1 MAARFRV
8 GLAPDLLDAAGNP
21 TFGAE
26 NFAVLDSAPEIERAW
41 LPERHREIPPALALE
56 YDALYLTQ
64 ARVTRASV
72 ARAAEGRL
80 KVIARHGV
88 GYDSVDVAAMT
99 EAGVIVTN
107 TPFAIRRPVA
117 TIAMTFV
124 LALAGHLFTKDRLTR
139 SGRWDERTSYMGTGL
154 TGRMLGIVG
163 GGGIGKELIPLAR
176 AFDLRVAVAD
186 PYVPAA
192 DIERL
197 GATLVPLDTMMAESD
212 FVVVACLLNEQT
224 RALINAE
231 RLASMKATA
240 YLINVARGPIVH
252 EPALIEALRA
262 RRIAGA
268 ALDVFT
274 NEPVENDNPLLAMD
288 NVIVTPHALC
298 WTDECFGNIACEG
311 FSGLVSLARGLAPP
325 NVVNREVLA
334 HPRVKAWV
342 KGDVRN
348 RREG

>member
-8 GLAPDLLDAAGNP
+8 GLVPDLLDAAGKP

-26 NFAVLDSAPEIERAW
+26 ALAVLDDAPEIERVW
-41 LPERHREIPPALALE
+41 LPERHSEIPPALALE

-117 TIAMTFV
+117 TIAMTFI
-124 LALAGHLFTKDRLTR
+124 LALAGQLFTKDRLTR
-139 SGRWDERTSYMGTGL
+139 SGRWHERTSYMGTGL
-154 TGRMLGIVG
+154 TGRKLGIVG

-176 AFDLRVAVAD
+176 AFDLVVSVAD
-186 PYVPAA
+186 PHVPAA
-192 DIERL
+192 DIEKL
-197 GATLVPLDTMMAESD
+197 GATLAPLDALMAESD
-212 FVVVACLLNEQT
+212 FVVIACLLNDDT

-231 RLASMKATA
+231 RLALMKPSA

-252 EPALIEALRA
+252 EPALIEALRS

-274 NEPVENDNPLLAMD
+274 NEPVENDNPLLTMD

-298 WTDECFGNIACEG
+298 WTDECFGNIAREG
-311 FSGLVSLARGLAPP
+311 FSGLVSLARGAVPP

-334 HPRVKAWV
+334 HPRVRAWV
-342 KGDVRN
+342 RSAAS
-348 RREG
+348 

>member
-1 MAARFRV
+1 MAGRFRV
-8 GLAPDLLDAAGNP
+8 GLAPELLDASGKP
-21 TFGAE
+21 TFGE
-26 NFAVLDSAPEIERAW
+26 GPLAVLDDAPEVERAW
-41 LPERHREIPPALALE
+41 LPERYVEIPPALALD
-56 YDALYLTQ
+56 YDAIYLTQ
-64 ARVTRASV
+64 QRVTRASV

-80 KVIARHGV
+80 KVVARHGV

-139 SGRWDERTSYMGTGL
+139 TGRWHERVNYMGTGL
-154 TGRMLGIVG
+154 TGRRLGIVG
-163 GGGIGKELIPLAR
+163 GGGIARELVPLAR

-192 DIERL
+192 DIEKL

-212 FVVVACLLNEQT
+212 FVVVACLLNDET
-224 RALINAE
+224 RGLINAE
-231 RLASMKATA
+231 QLARMKRSA
-240 YLINVARGPIVH
+240 YLINVARGPIVY

-262 RRIAGA
+262 GRIAGA

-274 NEPVENDNPLLAMD
+274 NEPVENDNPLLAMH

-298 WTDECFGNIACEG
+298 WTDECFGNIAREG
-311 FSGLVSLARGLAPP
+311 FDGLVSLARGAVPA
-325 NVVNREVLA
+325 NVVDRAVLS
-334 HPRVKAWV
+334 HPRVRAWLS
-342 KGDVRN
+342 GRGL
-348 RREG
+348 REP

>member
-1 MAARFRV
+1 MAERFRV
-8 GLAPDLLDAAGNP
+8 GLVPDLLDGAGKP

-26 NFAVLDSAPEIERAW
+26 PLTILDEAPEIERAW
-41 LPERHREIPPALALE
+41 LPERHKEIPPALAFE

-64 ARVTRASV
+64 SRVTRASV
-72 ARAAEGRL
+72 ARVAEGRL

-88 GYDSVDVAAMT
+88 GYDSVDVPAMT

-124 LALAGHLFTKDRLTR
+124 LALAGHLFAKDRITR
-139 SGRWDERTSYMGTGL
+139 AGRWDERTSYMGTGL
-154 TGRMLGIVG
+154 TGRRLGIVG
-163 GGGIGKELIPLAR
+163 GGGIGRELIPLAR
-176 AFDLRVAVAD
+176 AFDLKVSVAD

-192 DIERL
+192 DIEKL
-197 GATLVPLDTMMAESD
+197 GAALVPLEAMMAESD
-212 FVVVACLLNEQT
+212 FVVVACLLNGET
-224 RALINAE
+224 RALINAK
-231 RLASMKATA
+231 RLALMKPTA
-240 YLINVARGPIVH
+240 YVINVARGPIVH

-274 NEPVENDNPLLAMD
+274 NEPVEDDNPLLTMD

-298 WTDECFGNIACEG
+298 WTDECFGNIAREG
-311 FSGLVSLARGLAPP
+311 FGGLVSLARGVAPS
-325 NVVNREVLA
+325 NVVNREVLD
-334 HPRVKAWV
+334 HPRVKAWL
-342 KGDVRN
+342 KRGGRT
-348 RREG
+348 G

>member
-1 MAARFRV
+1 MAARFRI
-8 GLAPDLLDAAGNP
+8 GLVPEFLDAAGKP
-21 TFGAE
+21 TFGAGPLT
-26 NFAVLDSAPEIERAW
+26 VLDEAPEVERVW
-41 LPERHREIPPALALE
+41 LPERYKEIPPALALE

-64 ARVTRASV
+64 QRVTRASV

-80 KVIARHGV
+80 KTIARHGV
-88 GYDSVDVAAMT
+88 GYDSVDVPAMT
-99 EAGVIVTN
+99 AAGVVVTN

-117 TIAMTFV
+117 TIAMTFL
-124 LALAGHLFTKDRLTR
+124 LALAGHLFAKDRLTR
-139 SGRWDERTSYMGTGL
+139 AGRWDERTGYMGTGL
-154 TGRMLGIVG
+154 TGRSLGIIG

-186 PYVPAA
+186 PYVAAA

-197 GATLVPLDTMMAESD
+197 GARLVPLDALLTESD
-212 FVVVACLLNEQT
+212 FVVVACLLNDDT

-231 RLASMKATA
+231 RLARMKSSA

-262 RRIAGA
+262 GRIAGA

-274 NEPVENDNPLLAMD
+274 NEPVEPDNPLLAMA

-298 WTDECFGNIACEG
+298 WTDECFGNIAREG
-311 FSGLVSLARGLAPP
+311 FGGLVSLARGVAPA
-325 NVVNREVLA
+325 NVVNREVLS
-334 HPRVKAWV
+334 HPRVRGWLRA
-342 KGDVRN
+342 
-348 RREG
+348 

>member
-1 MAARFRV
+1 MSARFRV
-8 GLAPDLLDAAGNP
+8 GLVADLLDAAGKP
-21 TFGAE
+21 TFGPE
-26 NFAVLDSAPEIERAW
+26 PLAVLDDAPGIERAW
-41 LPERHREIPPALALE
+41 LAERHTEIPPELALE

-117 TIAMTFV
+117 TIAMTFI
-124 LALAGHLFTKDRLTR
+124 LALAGRLFAKDRLAR
-139 SGRWDERTSYMGTGL
+139 SGRWHERTSYMGTGL
-154 TGRMLGIVG
+154 TGRELGIVG
-163 GGGIGKELIPLAR
+163 GGGIGKALIPLAR
-176 AFDLRVAVAD
+176 AFDLRVTVAD

-192 DIERL
+192 DIERC
-197 GATLVPLDTMMAESD
+197 GAKLVPLDTLMAESD
-212 FVVVACLLNEQT
+212 FVVVACLLSEET
-224 RALINAE
+224 RALINAG
-231 RLASMKATA
+231 RLARMKPSA

-274 NEPVENDNPLLAMD
+274 TEPVEPDNPLLAME

-298 WTDECFGNIACEG
+298 WTDECFGNIAREG
-311 FSGLVSLARGLAPP
+311 FAGLVSLARGVAPA
-325 NVVNREVLA
+325 NVVNREVLS
-334 HPRVKAWV
+334 HPRVKAWL
-342 KGDVRN
+342 KGDARPA
-348 RREG
+348 

>member
-1 MAARFRV
+1 MPARFRV
-8 GLAPDLLDAAGNP
+8 GLVPDLLDVAGHP

-26 NFAVLDSAPEIERAW
+26 PLAILDDAREIERVW
-41 LPERHREIPPALALE
+41 LPERHKEIPAALALE
-56 YDALYLTQ
+56 YDALYLTS

-88 GYDSVDVAAMT
+88 GYDSVDVAALT
-99 EAGVIVTN
+99 GAGVIVTN

-117 TIAMTFV
+117 TIAMTFI
-124 LALAGHLFTKDRLTR
+124 LALAGRLFAKDRITR
-139 SGRWDERTSYMGTGL
+139 SGRWDERTAYMGTGL
-154 TGRMLGIVG
+154 TGRGLGIVG

-176 AFDLRVAVAD
+176 AFDLRVMVAD

-197 GATLVPLDTMMAESD
+197 GARLVPLDQLLAGSD
-212 FVVVACLLNEQT
+212 FVVIACLLNDDT

-231 RLASMKATA
+231 RLARMKPSA

-252 EPALIEALRA
+252 EPSLIEALRA

-274 NEPVENDNPLLAMD
+274 NEPVENDNSLLTMD

-298 WTDECFGNIACEG
+298 WTDECFGNIAREG
-311 FSGLVSLARGLAPP
+311 FGGLVSLARGVAPA
-325 NVVNREVLA
+325 NVVNREVLS
-334 HPRVKAWV
+334 HPRVKAWLSDYR
-342 KGDVRN
+342 GT
-348 RREG
+348 

>member
-1 MAARFRV
+1 M
-8 GLAPDLLDAAGNP
+8 PDLLDAAGKP

-26 NFAVLDSAPEIERAW
+26 PLAVLDDAPEIERGW
-41 LPERHREIPPALALE
+41 LPERYTEIPAALALE

-64 ARVTRASV
+64 QRVTRASV
-72 ARAAEGRL
+72 ARAAESRL

-124 LALAGHLFTKDRLTR
+124 LALAGHLFAKDRLTR
-139 SGRWDERTSYMGTGL
+139 AGRWDDRTGYMGTGL
-154 TGRMLGIVG
+154 TGRRLGIVG
-163 GGGIGKELIPLAR
+163 GGGIGRELIPLAR

-186 PYVPAA
+186 PYVTAA
-192 DIERL
+192 DIEKL

-212 FVVVACLLNEQT
+212 FVVVACLLNEET
-224 RALINAE
+224 RALINAQ
-231 RLASMKATA
+231 RIALMKPTA

-274 NEPVENDNPLLAMD
+274 NEPVENDNPLLTMD

-298 WTDECFGNIACEG
+298 WTDECFGNIAREG
-311 FSGLVSLARGLAPP
+311 FGGLVSLARGVAPA
-325 NVVNREVLA
+325 NVVNRAVLS
-334 HPRVKAWV
+334 HTRVKAWLT
-342 KGDVRN
+342 G
-348 RREG
+348 

>member
-1 MAARFRV
+1 MATGGRFRV
-8 GLAPDLLDAAGNP
+8 GLAPELLDAAGRP
-21 TFGAE
+21 TFGDEPLAL
-26 NFAVLDSAPEIERAW
+26 LDGEPAIERAW
-41 LPERHREIPPALALE
+41 LPERYAEIPPGLALE

-64 ARVTRASV
+64 QRVTRASI
-72 ARAAEGRL
+72 ARVAEGRL

-99 EAGVIVTN
+99 AAGVIVTN

-124 LALAGHLFTKDRLTR
+124 LALAGRLFTKDRLTR
-139 SGRWDERTSYMGTGL
+139 TGRWNERTSHMGTGL
-154 TGRMLGIVG
+154 TGRRLGIVG

-197 GATLVPLDTMMAESD
+197 GATVVPLEQLMAESD
-212 FVVVACLLNEQT
+212 FVVIACLLNDET
-224 RALINAE
+224 RSLINAP
-231 RLASMKATA
+231 RIALMKPAA

-262 RRIAGA
+262 GRIAGA

-274 NEPVENDNPLLAMD
+274 REPVESDNPLLAMD
-288 NVIVTPHALC
+288 NVITTPHALC
-298 WTDECFGNIACEG
+298 WTDECFANIAREG
-311 FSGLVSLARGLAPP
+311 FGGLAALARGVTPP
-325 NVVNREVLA
+325 NVVDRAVLE
-334 HPRVKAWV
+334 HPRVKTWLTSGA
-342 KGDVRN
+342 RA
-348 RREG
+348 

>member
-8 GLAPDLLDAAGNP
+8 GLAPELLDATGKP
-21 TFGAE
+21 TFGEAP
-26 NFAVLDSAPEIERAW
+26 FAILDGAPEIERVW
-41 LPERHREIPPALALE
+41 LPERYVEIPAALALE
-56 YDALYLTQ
+56 YDAIYLTQ
-64 ARVTRASV
+64 QRVSRASV

-80 KVIARHGV
+80 KVVARHGV
-88 GYDSVDVAAMT
+88 GYDSVDVPAMT

-139 SGRWDERTSYMGTGL
+139 TGRWNERTSYMGTGL
-154 TGRMLGIVG
+154 TGRRLGIVG
-163 GGGIGKELIPLAR
+163 GGGIGRELIPLAR

-186 PYVPAA
+186 PYVQAA
-192 DIERL
+192 DIEKL
-197 GATLVPLDTMMAESD
+197 GATVVPLDTMMAESD
-212 FVVVACLLNEQT
+212 FVVVACLLNDET

-231 RLASMKATA
+231 RLARMKPSA

-252 EPALIEALRA
+252 EPALIEALRTK
-262 RRIAGA
+262 RIAGA

-274 NEPVENDNPLLAMD
+274 NEPVENDNPLLAME

-298 WTDECFGNIACEG
+298 WTDECFENIAREG
-311 FSGLVSLARGLAPP
+311 FSGLVSLARGVAPK
-325 NVVNREVLA
+325 NVVNREVLS
-334 HPRVKAWV
+334 HPRAKAWL
-342 KGDVRN
+342 KG
-348 RREG
+348 

>member
-1 MAARFRV
+1 MGARFRV
-8 GLAPDLLDAAGNP
+8 GLVPDLLDAAGKP
-21 TFGAE
+21 TFGPEPLAIL
-26 NFAVLDSAPEIERAW
+26 AGAPEIEQVW
-41 LPERHREIPPALALE
+41 LPERYREIPAALALE
-56 YDALYLTQ
+56 CDALYLTQ

-72 ARAAEGRL
+72 AQAAAGRL

-124 LALAGHLFTKDRLTR
+124 LALAGRLFAKDRLTR
-139 SGRWDERTSYMGTGL
+139 SGRWHERTSHMGTGL
-154 TGRMLGIVG
+154 TGRNLGIVG
-163 GGGIGKELIPLAR
+163 GGGIGKELVPLAR
-176 AFDLRVAVAD
+176 AFDLRVSVAD

-197 GATLVPLDTMMAESD
+197 GAKLVPLDTLMAESD
-212 FVVVACLLNEQT
+212 FVVVACLLNDET
-224 RALINAE
+224 RGLVNAE
-231 RLASMKATA
+231 RLALMRPTA

-252 EPALIEALRA
+252 EPALIEALRS

-298 WTDECFGNIACEG
+298 WTDECFGNIAREG
-311 FSGLVSLARGLAPP
+311 FGGLVSLARGVAPP
-325 NVVNREVLA
+325 NVVNREVLS
-334 HPRVKAWV
+334 HPRVKAWL
-342 KGDVRN
+342 KDGAAA
-348 RREG
+348 

>member
-1 MAARFRV
+1 MPQRFRV
-8 GLAPDLLDAAGNP
+8 GLAPELLDASGKP
-21 TFGAE
+21 TFGEAA
-26 NFAVLDSAPEIERAW
+26 FAVLDGAPEIERVW
-41 LPERHREIPPALALE
+41 LPERYSEIPPRLALE
-56 YDALYLTQ
+56 YDAIYLTQ
-64 ARVTRASV
+64 QRVTRASV

-80 KVIARHGV
+80 KVVARHGV

-99 EAGVIVTN
+99 DAGVIVTN

-124 LALAGHLFTKDRLTR
+124 LALAGRLFTKDRLTR
-139 SGRWDERTSYMGTGL
+139 AGRWNERTSHMGTGL
-154 TGRMLGIVG
+154 TGRRLGIVG
-163 GGGIGKELIPLAR
+163 GGGIGKELVPLAR
-176 AFDLRVAVAD
+176 AFDLEVAVAD

-197 GATLVPLDTMMAESD
+197 GATLAPLDRMMAESD
-212 FVVVACLLNEQT
+212 FVVVACLLNDET
-224 RALINAE
+224 RALIDA
-231 RLASMKATA
+231 RRIALMKATA

-298 WTDECFGNIACEG
+298 WTDECFANIAREG
-311 FSGLVSLARGLAPP
+311 FGGLVSLARGVAPP
-325 NVVNREVLA
+325 NVVDRAVLE
-334 HPRVKAWV
+334 HPRIRGWLEPGA
-342 KGDVRN
+342 
-348 RREG
+348 RR

>member
-1 MAARFRV
+1 MPARFRV
-8 GLAPDLLDAAGNP
+8 GLVPDLLDASGNP

-26 NFAVLDSAPEIERAW
+26 PLALLDDAREIERAW
-41 LPERHREIPPALALE
+41 LPERYKEIPAALALE
-56 YDALYLTQ
+56 YDALYLTSS
-64 ARVTRASV
+64 RVTRASV

-88 GYDSVDVAAMT
+88 GYDSVDVAALT

-117 TIAMTFV
+117 TIAMTFI
-124 LALAGHLFTKDRLTR
+124 LALAGRLFAKDRLTR
-139 SGRWDERTSYMGTGL
+139 SGRWDERTGYMGTGL
-154 TGRMLGIVG
+154 TGRSLGIVG

-176 AFDLRVAVAD
+176 AFDLRVMVAD
-186 PYVPAA
+186 PHVPAA

-197 GATLVPLDTMMAESD
+197 GAKLVPLDQLLAGSD
-212 FVVVACLLNEQT
+212 FVVIACLLNDDT

-231 RLASMKATA
+231 RLARMKPTA

-274 NEPVENDNPLLAMD
+274 NEPVENENPLLAMD

-298 WTDECFGNIACEG
+298 WTDECFGNIAREG
-311 FSGLVSLARGLAPP
+311 FGGLVSLARGVAPT
-325 NVVNREVLA
+325 NVVNREVLS
-334 HPRVKAWV
+334 HPRVKAWLSDY
-342 KGDVRN
+342 GR
-348 RREG
+348 GT

>member
-1 MAARFRV
+1 MAGRFRI
-8 GLAPDLLDAAGNP
+8 GLAPELLDAAGKP
-21 TFGAE
+21 TFGE
-26 NFAVLDSAPEIERAW
+26 GPFSILDGAQEIERVW
-41 LPERHREIPPALALE
+41 LPERYAEIPPQLALE

-64 ARVTRASV
+64 QRVTRASV
-72 ARAAEGRL
+72 ARVAAGRL
-80 KVIARHGV
+80 KVVARHGV

-124 LALAGHLFTKDRLTR
+124 LALAGRLFTKDRLTR
-139 SGRWDERTSYMGTGL
+139 TGRWSERTSHMGTGL
-154 TGRMLGIVG
+154 TGRKLGIVG

-176 AFDLRVAVAD
+176 AFDLEVAVAD
-186 PYVPAA
+186 PYVPGA

-197 GATLVPLDTMMAESD
+197 GATLVPLERLMSQSD
-212 FVVVACLLNEQT
+212 FVVIACLLNDET
-224 RALINAE
+224 RALIDAG
-231 RLASMKATA
+231 RIALMKPTA

-252 EPALIEALRA
+252 EPALIEALRSK
-262 RRIAGA
+262 RIAGA

-298 WTDECFGNIACEG
+298 WTDECFANIAREG
-311 FSGLVSLARGLAPP
+311 FGGLVALARGVAPP
-325 NVVNREVLA
+325 NIVDRAALA
-334 HPRVKAWV
+334 HPRVKAWL
-342 KGDVRN
+342 GP
-348 RREG
+348 GSGA

>member
-8 GLAPDLLDAAGNP
+8 GLAPDLLDATGKP
-21 TFGAE
+21 TFGE
-26 NFAVLDSAPEIERAW
+26 EPFAIFDAAPEIGRVW
-41 LPERHREIPPALALE
+41 LPERYTEIPAALALE

-72 ARAAEGRL
+72 ARAGEGRL

-88 GYDSVDVAAMT
+88 GYDSVDVVAMT

-117 TIAMTFV
+117 TIAMTYV
-124 LALAGHLFTKDRLTR
+124 LALAGHLFAKDRLTR
-139 SGRWDERTSYMGTGL
+139 SGRWHERTSYMGTGL
-154 TGRMLGIVG
+154 TDRRLGIVG

-176 AFDLRVAVAD
+176 AFDLRVSVAD
-186 PYVPAA
+186 PFVPAA
-192 DIERL
+192 DIEKL
-197 GATLVPLDTMMAESD
+197 GATLVPLETMMAASD
-212 FVVVACLLNEQT
+212 FVVVACLLNDAT
-224 RALINAE
+224 RGLINAE
-231 RLASMKATA
+231 RIARMKPTA

-298 WTDECFGNIACEG
+298 WTDECFGNIAREG
-311 FSGLVSLARGLAPP
+311 FGGLVSLARGVAPP

-342 KGDVRN
+342 KG
-348 RREG
+348 

>member
-1 MAARFRV
+1 MSARFRV
-8 GLAPDLLDAAGNP
+8 GLVPDLLDAAGKP

-26 NFAVLDSAPEIERAW
+26 PLAVLDGAPEIERVW
-41 LPERHREIPPALALE
+41 LPERYTEIPAALALE

-72 ARAAEGRL
+72 ARATEGRL
-80 KVIARHGV
+80 KVVARHGV

-99 EAGVIVTN
+99 EAGVIVN

-117 TIAMTFV
+117 TIAMTFI

-139 SGRWDERTSYMGTGL
+139 SGRWHERTSYMGTGL
-154 TGRMLGIVG
+154 TGRRLGIVG

-176 AFDLRVAVAD
+176 AFALRVGVAD

-192 DIERL
+192 DIEKL
-197 GATLVPLDTMMAESD
+197 GATLVPLDTLLAESD
-212 FVVVACLLNEQT
+212 FVVIACLLNDET
-224 RALINAE
+224 RALIGAE
-231 RLASMKATA
+231 RLARMKPSA

-274 NEPVENDNPLLAMD
+274 NEPVENDNLLLTLD

-298 WTDECFGNIACEG
+298 WTDECFGNIAREG
-311 FSGLVSLARGLAPP
+311 FGGLASLARGVAPA
-325 NVVNREVLA
+325 NVVNREVLS
-334 HPRVKAWV
+334 HPRVNAWLR
-342 KGDVRN
+342 GNARTA
-348 RREG
+348 

>member
-26 NFAVLDSAPEIERAW
+26 NFAVLDGAPEIERAW

-139 SGRWDERTSYMGTGL
+139 SRPLGRAHELHGHRAHRPHARHR
-154 TGRMLGIVG
+154 GRRRDREGAHPARARVRSAG
-163 GGGIGKELIPLAR
+163 GGRRSVRSRRPISRGWVR
-176 AFDLRVAVAD
+176 RSC
-186 PYVPAA
+186 
-192 DIERL
+192 R
-197 GATLVPLDTMMAESD
+197 S
-212 FVVVACLLNEQT
+212 T
-224 RALINAE
+224 R
-231 RLASMKATA
+231 
-240 YLINVARGPIVH
+240 
-252 EPALIEALRA
+252 
-262 RRIAGA
+262 
-268 ALDVFT
+268 
-274 NEPVENDNPLLAMD
+274 
-288 NVIVTPHALC
+288 
-298 WTDECFGNIACEG
+298 
-311 FSGLVSLARGLAPP
+311 
-325 NVVNREVLA
+325 
-334 HPRVKAWV
+334 
-342 KGDVRN
+342 
-348 RREG
+348 

>member
-8 GLAPDLLDAAGNP
+8 GLAPELLDAAGKP
-21 TFGAE
+21 TFGTE
-26 NFAVLDSAPEIERAW
+26 PLTVLDGAPEIERVW
-41 LPERHREIPPALALE
+41 LPERYKEIPPALALE

-64 ARVTRASV
+64 QRVTRASV

-88 GYDSVDVAAMT
+88 GYDSVDVPAMT

-117 TIAMTFV
+117 TIAMTFI
-124 LALAGHLFTKDRLTR
+124 LALAGHLFAKDRLTR
-139 SGRWDERTSYMGTGL
+139 AGRWDDRTSYMGTGL
-154 TGRMLGIVG
+154 TGRKLGIVG

-176 AFDLRVAVAD
+176 PFDLQVSVAD

-192 DIERL
+192 DIEKL
-197 GATLVPLDTMMAESD
+197 GAKLVPLDAMIAESD
-212 FVVVACLLNEQT
+212 FVVVACLLNDET
-224 RALINAE
+224 RALINSE
-231 RLASMKATA
+231 RLARMKPSA

-274 NEPVENDNPLLAMD
+274 NEPVENDNPLLTMD

-298 WTDECFGNIACEG
+298 WTDECFNNIAREG
-311 FSGLVSLARGLAPP
+311 FGGLVSLARGVAPP
-325 NVVNREVLA
+325 NVVNREVLS
-334 HPRVKAWV
+334 HPRVRAWV
-342 KGDVRN
+342 TR
-348 RREG
+348 

>member
-8 GLAPDLLDAAGNP
+8 GLAPELLDAAGKP

-26 NFAVLDSAPEIERAW
+26 PLAILDDAAEIERVW
-41 LPERHREIPPALALE
+41 LPERYKEIPPGLALE

-64 ARVTRASV
+64 QRVTRASV
-72 ARAAEGRL
+72 ARAAESRL

-88 GYDSVDVAAMT
+88 GYDSVDVPAMT

-117 TIAMTFV
+117 TIAMTFI
-124 LALAGHLFTKDRLTR
+124 LALAGHLFAKDRLTR
-139 SGRWDERTSYMGTGL
+139 AGRWDDRTGYMGTGL
-154 TGRMLGIVG
+154 TGRKLGIVG
-163 GGGIGKELIPLAR
+163 GGGIGRELIPLAR
-176 AFDLRVAVAD
+176 AFDLRVSVAD

-192 DIERL
+192 DLEKL
-197 GATLVPLDTMMAESD
+197 GATLVPLDAMMAESD
-212 FVVVACLLNEQT
+212 FVVVACLLNDET
-224 RALINAE
+224 RVLINAE
-231 RLASMKATA
+231 RLALMKPTA

-252 EPALIEALRA
+252 EPALIETLRA

-274 NEPVENDNPLLAMD
+274 NEPVENDNPLLTMD

-298 WTDECFGNIACEG
+298 WTDECFNNIAREG
-311 FSGLVSLARGLAPP
+311 FGGLVSLARGVAPP
-325 NVVNREVLA
+325 NVVNREVLS
-334 HPRVKAWV
+334 HPRVRAWV
-342 KGDVRN
+342 SR
-348 RREG
+348 

>member
-8 GLAPDLLDAAGNP
+8 GLVPELLDAAGKP
-21 TFGAE
+21 TFGTE
-26 NFAVLDSAPEIERAW
+26 PLAVLDGAPEIERVW
-41 LPERHREIPPALALE
+41 LTERYKEIPPALALE

-64 ARVTRASV
+64 QRVTRASV

-88 GYDSVDVAAMT
+88 GYDSVDVPALT

-117 TIAMTFV
+117 TIAMTFI
-124 LALAGHLFTKDRLTR
+124 LALAGHLFAKDRLTR
-139 SGRWDERTSYMGTGL
+139 AGRWDERTSYMGTGL
-154 TGRMLGIVG
+154 TGRKLGIVG

-176 AFDLRVAVAD
+176 AFDLEVSVAD

-192 DIERL
+192 AIEKL
-197 GATLVPLDTMMAESD
+197 GAKLVPLDGMIAESD
-212 FVVVACLLNEQT
+212 FVVVACLLNDET
-224 RALINAE
+224 RSLINAG
-231 RLASMKATA
+231 RLARMKPSA

-274 NEPVENDNPLLAMD
+274 NEPVENDNPLLTMD

-298 WTDECFGNIACEG
+298 WTDECFNNIAREG
-311 FSGLVSLARGLAPP
+311 FGGLVSLARGVAPP
-325 NVVNREVLA
+325 NVVNRGVLS
-334 HPRVKAWV
+334 HPRVRAWV
-342 KGDVRN
+342 TR
-348 RREG
+348 

>member
-8 GLAPDLLDAAGNP
+8 GLVPELLDAAGNP
-21 TFGAE
+21 TFGADPL
-26 NFAVLDSAPEIERAW
+26 AVLDSAPEIERVW
-41 LPERHREIPPALALE
+41 LPERYKEIPPALALE

-64 ARVTRASV
+64 QRVTRASV

-88 GYDSVDVAAMT
+88 GYDSVDVPAMT

-117 TIAMTFV
+117 TIAMTFI
-124 LALAGHLFTKDRLTR
+124 LALAGHLFAKDRLTR
-139 SGRWDERTSYMGTGL
+139 AGRWDERTSYMGTGL
-154 TGRMLGIVG
+154 TGRRLGIVG

-176 AFDLRVAVAD
+176 AFDLRVSVAD
-186 PYVPAA
+186 PYVPAT
-192 DIERL
+192 DLEKL
-197 GATLVPLDTMMAESD
+197 GATLVPLDAMIAESD

-231 RLASMKATA
+231 RLALMKPTA

-274 NEPVENDNPLLAMD
+274 NEPVENDNPLLTMD

-298 WTDECFGNIACEG
+298 WTDECFHNIAREG
-311 FSGLVSLARGLAPP
+311 FGGLVSLARGVAPP
-325 NVVNREVLA
+325 NVVNREVLS

-342 KGDVRN
+342 TR
-348 RREG
+348 

>member
-1 MAARFRV
+1 MAARFRI
-8 GLAPDLLDAAGNP
+8 GLVPELLDAAGKP
-21 TFGAE
+21 TFGSE
-26 NFAVLDSAPEIERAW
+26 PLAVLDGAPEVERVW
-41 LPERHREIPPALALE
+41 LAERYQEIPPALGLE

-64 ARVTRASV
+64 QRVTRASV

-88 GYDSVDVAAMT
+88 GYDSVDVPAMT
-99 EAGVIVTN
+99 ESGVIVTN

-117 TIAMTFV
+117 TIAMTFI
-124 LALAGHLFTKDRLTR
+124 LALAGHLFAKDRLTR
-139 SGRWDERTSYMGTGL
+139 AGRWNERTSYMGTGL
-154 TGRMLGIVG
+154 TGRRLGIVG

-186 PYVPAA
+186 PYVRAA
-192 DIERL
+192 DIEKL
-197 GATLVPLDTMMAESD
+197 GATVVPLDTMIAESD
-212 FVVVACLLNEQT
+212 FVVVACLLNDET

-231 RLASMKATA
+231 RLARMKPTA

-252 EPALIEALRA
+252 EPALIETLRA

-274 NEPVENDNPLLAMD
+274 NEPVENDNPLLTMD

-298 WTDECFGNIACEG
+298 WTDECFRNIAREG
-311 FSGLVSLARGLAPP
+311 FGGLVSLARGVAPP
-325 NVVNREVLA
+325 NVVNREVLS

-342 KGDVRN
+342 TP
-348 RREG
+348 

>member
-1 MAARFRV
+1 MTARFRI
-8 GLAPDLLDAAGNP
+8 GLAPDLLDAAGKP
-21 TFGAE
+21 TFGEAPL
-26 NFAVLDSAPEIERAW
+26 AILDGAPEVERAW
-41 LPERHREIPPALALE
+41 LPERYTEIPAALAFE

-88 GYDSVDVAAMT
+88 GYDSVDVPAMT

-117 TIAMTFV
+117 TIAMTFI

-139 SGRWDERTSYMGTGL
+139 TGRWAERTSYMGMGL
-154 TGRMLGIVG
+154 TGRRLGIIG
-163 GGGIGKELIPLAR
+163 GGGIGRELIPLAR
-176 AFDLRVAVAD
+176 AFDLKVSVAD
-186 PYVPAA
+186 PYVAAA

-197 GATLVPLDTMMAESD
+197 GAALVPLDTLMAESD
-212 FVVVACLLNEQT
+212 FVVVACLLNDET
-224 RALINAE
+224 RGLIDAA
-231 RLASMKATA
+231 RLARMKPTA

-274 NEPVENDNPLLAMD
+274 KEPVENDNPLLAMD
-288 NVIVTPHALC
+288 DVIVTPHSLC
-298 WTDECFGNIACEG
+298 WTDECFGNIAREG
-311 FSGLVSLARGLAPP
+311 FAGLVSLARGTAPA
-325 NVVNREVLA
+325 NVVDRAALA
-334 HPRVKAWV
+334 HPRVKAWL
-342 KGDVRN
+342 KPEARP
-348 RREG
+348 

>member
-1 MAARFRV
+1 METRFRI
-8 GLAPDLLDAAGNP
+8 GLAPDLLDAAGRP

-26 NFAVLDSAPEIERAW
+26 PLAILDDEPRIERAW
-41 LPERHREIPPALALE
+41 LPERYAEIPAALALE

-64 ARVTRASV
+64 QRVTRASV
-72 ARAAEGRL
+72 AQAADGRL

-124 LALAGHLFTKDRLTR
+124 LALAGRLFTKDRLTR
-139 SGRWDERTSYMGTGL
+139 TGRWSERTSHMGTGL
-154 TGRMLGIVG
+154 TGRRLGIVG
-163 GGGIGKELIPLAR
+163 GGGIGKALIPLAR

-186 PYVPAA
+186 PYVPPP

-197 GATLVPLDTMMAESD
+197 GASVVPLERLMAESD
-212 FVVVACLLNEQT
+212 FVVIACLLNDET
-224 RALINAE
+224 RSLINAP
-231 RLASMKATA
+231 RLALMKPTA
-240 YLINVARGPIVH
+240 YLVNVARGPIVH

-262 RRIAGA
+262 GRIAGA

-274 NEPVENDNPLLAMD
+274 REPVESDNPLLAMD
-288 NVIVTPHALC
+288 NVITTPHALC
-298 WTDECFGNIACEG
+298 WTDECFANIAREG
-311 FSGLVSLARGLAPP
+311 FGGLAALARGVTPP
-325 NVVNREVLA
+325 NVVDRAVLE
-334 HPRVKAWV
+334 HPRVKAWLT
-342 KGDVRN
+342 GGARA
-348 RREG
+348 